1 MTKKPNS
8 VRIISGKFKSRT
20 VTFPDRSDLRPT
32 GNRIREV
39 LFDWLQLEIAK
50 SRCLDLFA
58 GSGALGIES
67 LSRGAES
74 ATFIESDHRTSL
86 FLQDNLKSLDV
97 TNGFVYFTSA
107 IQWLE
112 CLSHIGPF
120 DIVFLDPP
128 FKNNLL
134 IDCCKLLEN
143 KSVISEGGFIYIET
157 DNDSSLKALPL
168 RWRLERQK
176 RTGNVTFYLYRRDT
190 KRDN

>member
-1 MTKKPNS
+1 M
-8 VRIISGKFKSRT
+8 
-20 VTFPDRSDLRPT
+20 
-32 GNRIREV
+32 
-39 LFDWLQLEIAK
+39 EIAK

-97 TNGFVYFTSA
+97 TNGLVHFTSA

-112 CLSHIGPF
+112 CLSDIDPF

-134 IDCCKLLEN
+134 TDCCKLLEA
-143 KSVISEGGFIYIET
+143 KSVVSESGFIYIET

-168 RWRLERQK
+168 SWRLERQK

>member
-97 TNGFVYFTSA
+97 TNGLVHFTSA

-112 CLSHIGPF
+112 CLSDIDPF

-134 IDCCKLLEN
+134 TVCC
-143 KSVISEGGFIYIET
+143 
-157 DNDSSLKALPL
+157 
-168 RWRLERQK
+168 
-176 RTGNVTFYLYRRDT
+176 
-190 KRDN
+190 